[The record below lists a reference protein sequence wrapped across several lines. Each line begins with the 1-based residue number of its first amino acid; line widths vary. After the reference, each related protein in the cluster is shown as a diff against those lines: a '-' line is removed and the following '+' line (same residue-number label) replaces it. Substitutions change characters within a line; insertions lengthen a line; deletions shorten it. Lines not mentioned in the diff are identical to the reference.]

1 MNPESFHV
9 IQEILNEP
17 YGPMMVVSII
27 VLLPVG
33 LAFAYWVY
41 RRRVHPVAVWAI
53 LAVATWCGSQI
64 FPENR
69 SQAGELVFWAAGMSA
84 AITAVMFHM
93 IRRERRRQAGEQGR
107 FAEAKRPPLF
117 RE

>member
-17 YGPMMVVSII
+17 YGPAMVVSIV
-27 VLLPVG
+27 VLMPVG

-41 RRRVHPVAVWAI
+41 RRRVHPVLVWA
-53 LAVATWCGSQI
+53 LLTAAQWGGSQI

-69 SQAGELVFWAAGMSA
+69 SQAGELVFWAAGMA
-84 AITAVMFHM
+84 AGVTAFLFYM
-93 IRRERRRQAGEQGR
+93 IRRERRKQAE
-107 FAEAKRPPLF
+107 EAARAGDV
-117 RE
+117 R